1 MHTTPTSA
9 GGAPPPVI
17 PWARC
22 GVTVNVVCP
31 GVLTDGDDADT
42 EVALAAAARLGER
55 APMGRPG
62 SLEDVVRAILF
73 FASPAA
79 DYLTG
84 QVLAVAGGW
93 RL

>member
-1 MHTTPTSA
+1 
-9 GGAPPPVI
+9 
-17 PWARC
+17 
-22 GVTVNVVCP
+22 VVCP
-31 GVLTDGDDADT
+31 GVLTDGDGTDN
-42 EVALAAAARLGER
+42 EVVLAAAARLGER

-62 SLEDVVRAILF
+62 CLEDVVRAILF